1 MNLQNYKLNFEELNT
16 AEAAYLAKAL
26 GVKASTGLEVFEA
39 AVASELDQASV
50 VLKVIGASDTVGMS
64 VIERLTGIKRHTWH
78 VAPKAVEEAE
88 AK

>member
-50 VLKVIGASDTVGMS
+50 VLKVIGASDAVGMS
-64 VIERLTGIKRHTWH
+64 VIERLTGIKRHTWR
-78 VAPKAVEEAE
+78 VAPKAAEEAE